1 MDAEWCVPRYSLLRS
16 MRVLRDVNKK
26 LRAERAVVS
35 RLSFDS
41 DIEFQ
46 TLRVPL
52 P

>member
-1 MDAEWCVPRYSLLRS
+1 MRSGVCLATRYSDLCVS
-16 MRVLRDVNKK
+16 CAMSTKK
-26 LRAERAVVS
+26 LRAERAAVS